1 MVGFRSKRIM
11 SVERY
16 ADPVTMDHII
26 ELRKKLAIA
35 ERQRDNAL
43 SVVYDL
49 RMDNWKMREA
59 ERQRDNAL
67 DRCVYLDKVLW
78 KLREEIL
85 MLANGKSSDDERN
98 C

>member
-1 MVGFRSKRIM
+1 MVGFKSKRIM

-26 ELRKKLAIA
+26 ELRKQLK
-35 ERQRDNAL
+35 
-43 SVVYDL
+43 
-49 RMDNWKMREA
+49 EA

>member
-1 MVGFRSKRIM
+1 MVGFKSKRIM

-26 ELRKKLAIA
+26 ELRKQLK
-35 ERQRDNAL
+35 
-43 SVVYDL
+43 
-49 RMDNWKMREA
+49 EA

-67 DRCVYLDKVLW
+67 DRCQYLDKVLW

-85 MLANGKSSDDERN
+85 MLANGKSNDDERN

>member
-1 MVGFRSKRIM
+1 MAGFKSKRIM

-26 ELRKKLAIA
+26 ELRKQLK
-35 ERQRDNAL
+35 
-43 SVVYDL
+43 
-49 RMDNWKMREA
+49 EA

-67 DRCVYLDKVLW
+67 AQCTQLN
-78 KLREEIL
+78 KLVWNLRSQIMFPE
-85 MLANGKSSDDERN
+85 GKPNDSEDDRN

>member
-1 MVGFRSKRIM
+1 MAGFKSKRIM

-26 ELRKKLAIA
+26 ELRKQLK
-35 ERQRDNAL
+35 
-43 SVVYDL
+43 
-49 RMDNWKMREA
+49 EA

>member
-1 MVGFRSKRIM
+1 MVGFKSKRIM
-11 SVERY
+11 SVERH

-26 ELRKKLAIA
+26 ELRKQLK
-35 ERQRDNAL
+35 
-43 SVVYDL
+43 
-49 RMDNWKMREA
+49 EA

-85 MLANGKSSDDERN
+85 MLANGKSNDEDRN

>member
-1 MVGFRSKRIM
+1 MVGFASKRIM
-11 SVERY
+11 SIERHC
-16 ADPVTMDHII
+16 DPVTMDHII
-26 ELRKKLAIA
+26 QLRK
-35 ERQRDNAL
+35 Q
-43 SVVYDL
+43 L
-49 RMDNWKMREA
+49 RET

-85 MLANGKSSDDERN
+85 MLANGKSNDEERN

>member
-1 MVGFRSKRIM
+1 MDCKATGLQCIVQGMVGFASKRIM
-11 SVERY
+11 SVERHC
-16 ADPVTMDHII
+16 DPVTMDHII
-26 ELRKKLAIA
+26 ELRKQLK
-35 ERQRDNAL
+35 
-43 SVVYDL
+43 
-49 RMDNWKMREA
+49 EA

-85 MLANGKSSDDERN
+85 MLANGKSNDDERN

>member
-1 MVGFRSKRIM
+1 
-11 SVERY
+11 
-16 ADPVTMDHII
+16 MDHII
-26 ELRKKLAIA
+26 ELRKRLK
-35 ERQRDNAL
+35 
-43 SVVYDL
+43 
-49 RMDNWKMREA
+49 EA

-67 DRCVYLDKVLW
+67 DRCQYLDKVLW